1 MFSVAVSTGVDG
13 DYLKRSHSDH
23 DLYQGRHME
32 DDLDNDGGAE
42 FYTAVGPDGKEI
54 ILRKYLQDQADTAV
68 GVDSPDMRIGF
79 VSQALGHLQ
88 QEFGGPSDPRGHLQ
102 QEYGGLANPRG
113 HLQQEY
119 GGHSEKSPSARGQPD
134 LGQYPPGSTIDPVHY
149 YQQQRSLLHNAA
161 NERDGN
167 RSFRSSF
174 EYPEYSARD
183 FTMDIHGGGDYYDSD
198 EENYRN
204 KNILPVEQKYSNGS
218 YNRSPK
224 HKIRTPII
232 EETDS
237 IIERELMSRDQSRR
251 FRRRSDS
258 VQDMS
263 SVGENLNLSLSD
275 GRYDGPEPQYTETK
289 SSILRRRHSNAKLS
303 SSQNSNQSTSIF
315 DKLFRKKRRVNS
327 MSDLTSSRSRPSNLR
342 RRNSMSYDDIQR
354 YDDLNQSRSTTLSTK
369 KFTMYTGLSPKE
381 KIEYNDYN
389 DIR

>member
-1 MFSVAVSTGVDG
+1 
-13 DYLKRSHSDH
+13 
-23 DLYQGRHME
+23 
-32 DDLDNDGGAE
+32 
-42 FYTAVGPDGKEI
+42 
-54 ILRKYLQDQADTAV
+54 
-68 GVDSPDMRIGF
+68 
-79 VSQALGHLQ
+79 
-88 QEFGGPSDPRGHLQ
+88 
-102 QEYGGLANPRG
+102 
-113 HLQQEY
+113 
-119 GGHSEKSPSARGQPD
+119 
-134 LGQYPPGSTIDPVHY
+134 
-149 YQQQRSLLHNAA
+149 
-161 NERDGN
+161 
-167 RSFRSSF
+167 
-174 EYPEYSARD
+174 
-183 FTMDIHGGGDYYDSD
+183 MDIHGGGDYYDSD
-198 EENYRN
+198 EENYRH

-237 IIERELMSRDQSRR
+237 IVERELMSRDQSRR

-258 VQDMS
+258 VQEMS
-263 SVGENLNLSLSD
+263 SLGENLNLSLSG

-303 SSQNSNQSTSIF
+303 SSQNSNQSTSVF

-342 RRNSMSYDDIQR
+342 RRNSISYDDIQR